1 MTDNT
6 TPRKAANLSAV
17 GSSGVVHYGGVIYHD
32 DQDRAWKGTQRDKT
46 IVAMTNDPQL
56 GSTIYAIEMILRRVN
71 WYVESADDSNAE
83 AEFYKEFYQQALDDM
98 DGMWPGD
105 TLSDIITYLAWG
117 YAVLEVTHKQ
127 RIGPWEVDPAK
138 RSRYTDGLIGWRCW
152 DLRPQTTRE
161 GWEFKDGEVVGFIQ
175 RQQTGPNITIPL
187 DKCIHVRYQSGS
199 GSPEGRTP
207 FRHAYDAW
215 YYKRNIQRIEGIGI
229 ERDLAGL
236 PVMEIPSRDIED
248 NTATYTAAQTI
259 VTGIRNDAMAGV
271 VIASDTDENGKP
283 LQKLSLLSSGGARQ
297 FDTDAIIR
305 RYSNDVVNSF
315 LAAVLRS
322 GQDGIGTQ
330 ALSTT
335 MSDLFVQSLGAH
347 LDIIQTAINEQAV
360 MQLAKINGFNL
371 DLIPTVRHGD
381 IESADIARV
390 GAYLAQ
396 LSQAG
401 LLVDSPALR
410 SFVHELAELPVPDE
424 EQLQER
430 MDAEAAAKEQARI
443 DQQESIDALTS
454 SRSTLAAVRQ
464 AQAEAAA
471 LAAKG
476 GA

>member
-1 MTDNT
+1 MTDT
-6 TPRKAANLSAV
+6 TPRRTAPNLKAV
-17 GSSGVVHYGGVIYHD
+17 GVSGVTHYGGVIYSD
-32 DQDRAWKGTQRDKT
+32 DQDKAWRGYQRDRT

-56 GSTIYAIEMILRRVN
+56 GSTLYAIEMMLRRVN
-71 WYVESADDSNAE
+71 WYVESADDSNPE
-83 AEFYKEFYQQALDDM
+83 AEFYKEFFQQALDDM
-98 DGMWPGD
+98 EGMWPGD
-105 TLSDIITYLAWG
+105 TLADALTYLAWG
-117 YAVLEVTHKQ
+117 YAILEVTCKQ
-127 RIGPWEVDPAK
+127 RVGPYEVDPSK

-161 GWEFKDGEVVGFIQ
+161 GWQFENGEVVGFIQ

-187 DKCIHVRYQSGS
+187 DKCIHIKYQSGS
-199 GSPEGRTP
+199 GSPEGKTP

-236 PVMEIPSRDIED
+236 PVMAIPGEEIEN
-248 NTATYTAAQTI
+248 NTATYREAQNI

-271 VIASDTDENGKP
+271 VIPSDADENGNK
-283 LQKLSLLSSGGARQ
+283 LQELTLLSSGGTRQ

-305 RYSNDVVNSF
+305 RYSNDVVNAF

-330 ALSTT
+330 ALSST

-360 MQLAKINGFNL
+360 IPLAKMNGFNL
-371 DLIPTVRHGD
+371 DLIPTVKHGD

-424 EQLQER
+424 DEIQAE
-430 MDAEAAAKEQARI
+430 MDQQKVDAQAAKDAMAEQQAANLEQAR
-443 DQQESIDALTS
+443 
-454 SRSTLAAVRQ
+454 AAQ
-464 AQAEAAA
+464 
-471 LAAKG
+471 KG